1 MNQSG
6 LPERIED
13 ENSPVGAPSY
23 LADEAEVPKWFA
35 EIVAYFSALPLF
47 VSFIIGL
54 IGFSSL
60 TCCLLAFLF
69 SFVV

>member
-6 LPERIED
+6 LPQRNDGETGT
-13 ENSPVGAPSY
+13 VGAPSY

-35 EIVAYFSALPLF
+35 QIVAYFSALPLF
-47 VSFIIGL
+47 VTFVVGL

-60 TCCLLAFLF
+60 TCCLLTVFL
-69 SFVV
+69 SLIK